1 MSLPWR
7 DKGAVKTCTTIE
19 VGLRD
24 GTICLQAPWTH
35 FGITYDSGTSEGYI
49 VLTIPWKLL
58 SRLLQFPMPHLL
70 LMKSMM
76 SPTPLIELL
85 GDIDLHIELILKDCR
100 IMFDVELLVSLL
112 PQ

>member
-58 SRLLQFPMPHLL
+58 SSATLVADEVNDVAY
-70 LMKSMM
+70 
-76 SPTPLIELL
+76 T
-85 GDIDLHIELILKDCR
+85 IDR
-100 IMFDVELLVSLL
+100 ASRRY
-112 PQ
+112 